1 MWSFAFEKDFCLYSF
16 KERRERRYDKKK
28 GVMKDRGMVKQIVNC
43 LRNGNSHRTEMQGNA
58 VLCNTRLI
66 GLICV
71 THYSKL
77 LPK

>member
-1 MWSFAFEKDFCLYSF
+1 
-16 KERRERRYDKKK
+16 
-28 GVMKDRGMVKQIVNC
+28 MVKQIVNC

-58 VLCNTRLI
+58 VLHNRR
-66 GLICV
+66 LICV